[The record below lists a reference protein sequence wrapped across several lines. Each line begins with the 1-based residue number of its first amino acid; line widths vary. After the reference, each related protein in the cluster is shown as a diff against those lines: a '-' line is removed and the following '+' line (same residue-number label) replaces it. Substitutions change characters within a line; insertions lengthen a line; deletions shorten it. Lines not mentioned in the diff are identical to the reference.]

1 VARFTRE
8 TDTPAEVHADKG
20 WQPDNGRHA
29 PREGQ
34 TPTEGRALRRVVAGA
49 TVGTALEWYDFF
61 IYGTAAALVFGDL
74 FFEAAPGSG
83 TLLAFAT
90 FGVGFV
96 ARPLGGALFG
106 HLGDRIGRRET
117 LIITTLV
124 MGLATGTIG
133 LLPTYASI
141 GVWAQILL
149 VALRILQGLG
159 AGAEFGGASTL
170 LAEHAPRRRRGFFCS
185 FAQTGVQIGLVLGTL
200 SFLLLSLLPDD
211 QLHAWG
217 WRIPFLASFAMIA
230 VALWV
235 RLRVEESPV
244 FKDVQRRQKVVKL
257 PIKDALLRY
266 PRSVLVGIGAHI
278 CDTAAAYMYA
288 TFTVAY
294 ATDELGMSEGVVL
307 GAVVTY
313 GVLVIALQPVFGAL
327 SDRIGRRP
335 INIFSVVFTGLWA
348 FPFFALVQTG
358 EPVLV
363 WMALIVA
370 ATVGWAPMIAVQ
382 PAFYAELFGARV
394 RYTGFA
400 TSRELGAALAGFSP
414 LVSAALLSAAGG
426 EPWLVALFFV
436 GLSVVSLV
444 AFLFSAETRDIDM
457 GEMDPAQPEI
467 VSASKVTEEPLVP
480 ASR

>member
-1 VARFTRE
+1 MSRFVRE
-8 TDTPAEVHADKG
+8 D
-20 WQPDNGRHA
+20 GRELA
-29 PREGQ
+29 TGGRGEGD
-34 TPTEGRALRRVVAGA
+34 GRVQDDGAGPSSGTALRRVVAGA

-61 IYGTAAALVFGDL
+61 IFGTAAALVFGDL
-74 FFEAAPGSG
+74 FFDDAAGSG
-83 TLLAFAT
+83 TLIAFAT

-96 ARPLGGALFG
+96 ARPLGGMIFG

-124 MGLATGTIG
+124 MGLSTGAIG

-141 GVWAQILL
+141 GIWAPVML
-149 VALRILQGLG
+149 VVLRILQGLG

-170 LAEHAPRRRRGFFCS
+170 LAEHAPKERRGFFCS

-200 SFLLLSLLPDD
+200 AFLLVQALPED
-211 QLHAWG
+211 QMLAWG
-217 WRIPFLASFAMIA
+217 WRVPFLAGFVIIG

-244 FKDVQRRQKVVKL
+244 FKEVQRSQRVVKL
-257 PIKDALLRY
+257 PIKDALVSY
-266 PRSVLVGIGAHI
+266 PRSVLVGIGAHV

-294 ATDELGMSEGVVL
+294 ATDQLGMSEGVVL
-307 GAVVTY
+307 GGVVTY
-313 GVLVIALQPVFGAL
+313 GLLVIALQPVYGAL

-335 INIFSVVFTGLWA
+335 INIFSVIFTGLWA
-348 FPFFALVQTG
+348 FPFFALVSTG
-358 EPVLV
+358 EPALV
-363 WMALIVA
+363 WLALIVA

-400 TSRELGAALAGFSP
+400 TSRELGAAVAGFSP
-414 LVSAALLSAAGG
+414 LISVALLGAGG
-426 EPWLVALFFV
+426 DKPWLVAAFFV
-436 GLSVVSLV
+436 GLALISLI
-444 AFLFSAETRDIDM
+444 AFLFSVETRDKNID
-457 GEMDPAQPEI
+457 EPDLAQQEI
-467 VSASKVTEEPLVP
+467 VSTAAVTEQPLLTT
-480 ASR
+480 ARR

>member
-1 VARFTRE
+1 MTRFVRDGQMPT
-8 TDTPAEVHADKG
+8 TDGHSP
-20 WQPDNGRHA
+20 PNG
-29 PREGQ
+29 GK
-34 TPTEGRALRRVVAGA
+34 LRRVVAGA
-49 TVGTALEWYDFF
+49 TLGTALEWYDFF

-74 FFEAAPGSG
+74 FFDPASGSG
-83 TLLAFAT
+83 TLVAFAT

-96 ARPLGGALFG
+96 ARPFGGVLFG

-124 MGLATGTIG
+124 MGLSTGAIG

-141 GVWAQILL
+141 GIWAPLLL
-149 VALRILQGLG
+149 VALRVLQGLG

-170 LAEHAPRRRRGFFCS
+170 LAEHAPKQRRGFFCS
-185 FAQTGVQIGLVLGTL
+185 FAQTGVQIGLVFGTL
-200 SFLLLSLLPDD
+200 AFLFVQLLPED
-211 QLHAWG
+211 QMQAWG
-217 WRIPFLASFAMIA
+217 WRIPFLAGFLLIG

-244 FKDVQRRQKVVKL
+244 FQDVRRRQKVVKL
-257 PIKDALLRY
+257 PIKDAVARY
-266 PRSVLVGIGAHI
+266 PRSVLVGIGAHV

-313 GVLVIALQPVFGAL
+313 GLMVIALQPVYGAL

-358 EPVLV
+358 EPALV
-363 WMALIVA
+363 WIALIVA

-394 RYTGFA
+394 RYSGFA
-400 TSRELGAALAGFSP
+400 MSRELGAAVAGFSP
-414 LVSAALLSAAGG
+414 LASAALVNAGG
-426 EPWLVALFFV
+426 GAPWLVAAFFV
-436 GLSVVSLV
+436 GLSVISLI
-444 AFLFSAETRDIDM
+444 AFLFSVETKDVDI
-457 GEMDPAQPEI
+457 GEFDPAQREI
-467 VSASKVTEEPLVP
+467 VTAAAVTQEPLI
-480 ASR
+480 AGRR

>member
-1 VARFTRE
+1 MSRFTRE
-8 TDTPAEVHADKG
+8 G
-20 WQPDNGRHA
+20 QQPPPDRG
-29 PREGQ
+29 
-34 TPTEGRALRRVVAGA
+34 ALRRVVAGA

-74 FFEAAPGSG
+74 FFDPASGSG
-83 TLLAFAT
+83 TLIAFAT

-96 ARPLGGALFG
+96 ARPFGGMLFG

-124 MGLATGTIG
+124 MGLSTGAIG
-133 LLPTYASI
+133 LLPTYSSI
-141 GVWAQILL
+141 GYWAPVLL
-149 VALRILQGLG
+149 VALRVLQGLG

-170 LAEHAPRRRRGFFCS
+170 LAEHAPKERRGFFCS

-200 SFLLLSLLPDD
+200 AFLLVALLPDD
-211 QLHAWG
+211 QLNAWG
-217 WRIPFLASFAMIA
+217 WRVPFLAGFLLIG

-244 FKDVQRRQKVVKL
+244 FQEVRRRQTVVKL
-257 PIKDALLRY
+257 PLVETFKRY
-266 PRSVLVGIGAHI
+266 PRSVLVGIGAHV

-294 ATDELGMSEGVVL
+294 ATDELGMSQGVVL

-313 GVLVIALQPVFGAL
+313 GILVIGLQPVFGAL

-348 FPFFALVQTG
+348 FPFFALVQTA

-363 WMALIVA
+363 WVALIVA

-414 LVSAALLSAAGG
+414 LISVALLAAGG
-426 EPWLVALFFV
+426 PYLVAAFFA
-436 GLSVVSLV
+436 GLAVISLA
-444 AFLFSAETRDIDM
+444 AFLVSHETKDVDI
-457 GEMDPAQPEI
+457 GEPDPAQEAI
-467 VSASKVTEEPLVP
+467 VSPAAITEEPVL
-480 ASR
+480 SR

>member
-1 VARFTRE
+1 MNRFSRK
-8 TDTPAEVHADKG
+8 DG
-20 WQPDNGRHA
+20 PDLATGDRGASDGRASGNGSG
-29 PREGQ
+29 PP
-34 TPTEGRALRRVVAGA
+34 TPTGLRRVVAGA

-61 IYGTAAALVFGDL
+61 IFGTAAALVFGDL
-74 FFEAAPGSG
+74 FFDDAAGSG
-83 TLLAFAT
+83 TLIAFAT

-96 ARPLGGALFG
+96 ARPLGGVIFG

-124 MGLATGTIG
+124 MGLSTGAIG

-141 GVWAQILL
+141 GIWAPVML

-170 LAEHAPRRRRGFFCS
+170 LAEHAPNERRGFFCS

-200 SFLLLSLLPDD
+200 AFLLVQALPEDQMLS
-211 QLHAWG
+211 WG
-217 WRIPFLASFAMIA
+217 WRIPFLAGFVIIG

-244 FKDVQRRQKVVKL
+244 FKEVQRSQRVVKL
-257 PIKDALLRY
+257 PIKDALVRY
-266 PRSVLVGIGAHI
+266 PRSVLVGIGAHV

-294 ATDELGMSEGVVL
+294 ATDQLEMSKSVVL
-307 GAVVTY
+307 GGVVTY
-313 GVLVIALQPVFGAL
+313 GVLVIALQPVYGAL

-335 INIFSVVFTGLWA
+335 INIFSVIFTGLWA
-348 FPFFALVQTG
+348 FPFFALVSTG
-358 EPVLV
+358 EPALL
-363 WMALIVA
+363 WLALIVA
-370 ATVGWAPMIAVQ
+370 ATIGWAPMIAVQ

-400 TSRELGAALAGFSP
+400 TSRELGAAVAGFSP
-414 LVSAALLSAAGG
+414 LVSVALLGAGG
-426 EPWLVALFFV
+426 DEPWLVAAFFV
-436 GLSVVSLV
+436 GLAVISLI
-444 AFLFSAETRDIDM
+444 AFLFSVETRDKDIR
-457 GEMDPAQPEI
+457 EIDPAQQEI
-467 VSASKVTEEPLVP
+467 VSTAAVTEQPLLTTT
-480 ASR
+480 RR

>member
-1 VARFTRE
+1 MRRFIRE
-8 TDTPAEVHADKG
+8 PETAGPPPPAPAP
-20 WQPDNGRHA
+20 PDG
-29 PREGQ
+29 G
-34 TPTEGRALRRVVAGA
+34 ALKRVVAGA

-74 FFEAAPGSG
+74 FFDDAAGSG
-83 TLLAFAT
+83 TLIAFAT
-90 FGVGFV
+90 FGVAFAV
-96 ARPLGGALFG
+96 RPIGGALFG

-124 MGLATGTIG
+124 MGLSTGAIG
-133 LLPTYASI
+133 LLPTFDSI
-141 GVWAQILL
+141 GLWAPILL
-149 VALRILQGLG
+149 VVLRIFQGLG

-170 LAEHAPRRRRGFFCS
+170 LAEHAPKERRGFFCS

-200 SFLLLSLLPDD
+200 AFLLVELLPEE
-211 QLHAWG
+211 AVMGWA
-217 WRIPFLASFAMIA
+217 WRIPFLAGFLLIGI
-230 VALWV
+230 ALWV

-244 FKDVQRRQKVVKL
+244 FKEVQRSQKVVKL
-257 PIKDALLRY
+257 PIKDAFARY
-266 PRSVLVGIGAHI
+266 PRSVLVGIGAHV

-294 ATDELGMSEGVVL
+294 ATDQLEMSKGVVL

-313 GVLVIALQPVFGAL
+313 GLLVIALQPVYGAL

-358 EPVLV
+358 DPVLV
-363 WMALIVA
+363 WIALIVA
-370 ATVGWAPMIAVQ
+370 ATIGWAPMIAVQ

-414 LVSAALLSAAGG
+414 LVSAALLAAGG
-426 EPWLVALFFV
+426 DEPWLVAAFFV
-436 GLSVVSLV
+436 GLAVISLV
-444 AFLFSAETRDIDM
+444 AFLFSVETKDVDI
-457 GEMDPAQPEI
+457 GEQDPPQEAI
-467 VSASKVTEEPLVP
+467 VTPAAVTEEPLL
-480 ASR
+480 AGTRR